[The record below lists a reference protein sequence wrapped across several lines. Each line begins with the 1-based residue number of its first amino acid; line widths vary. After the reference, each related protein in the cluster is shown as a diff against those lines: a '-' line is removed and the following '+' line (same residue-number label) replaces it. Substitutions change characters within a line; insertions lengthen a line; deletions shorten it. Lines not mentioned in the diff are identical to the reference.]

1 MDPSNDIIE
10 ENNFCAPPGLALA
23 FAVGFF
29 LSFRIVIPVF
39 LVRILGTDPQTGAE
53 TKLALNALLLG
64 LVCFA
69 GVGTANRTFRSM
81 LQLASIRWVI
91 IYLVFSGCSL
101 LWSATTSVPAS
112 VAYWCGTVS
121 DVAIVVLLLRA
132 GPVTGVANSV
142 MKGFI
147 WSTCCIALIAW
158 IMPTQYD
165 LRLGDEDFFNS
176 NSIGNLCAIAI
187 LFGQYLMRRKEGK
200 WRFTAFFLSVTL
212 LRSLSKT
219 AIVAFLVS
227 EGYLIIHD
235 RSMSRKT
242 KMFLTVAVITV
253 IFIFWGLFEAYYD
266 FYTTYGNQ
274 AETLT
279 GRTAIWAYVFDAA
292 LEKPWIG
299 HGFDSM
305 WNVVPVFGTFEARH
319 AENELLQQF
328 YSFGVAGIVMLC
340 GLYGSLYRK
349 IRRLPQGP
357 VKIIFVSILLFV
369 IVRGFAVADPFDLL
383 LPLWAIVLITM
394 LVDCADTVG
403 QDMAT
408 VLLPARSDA
417 SISVLHA
424 SALR

>member
-23 FAVGFF
+23 FAGGFF

-39 LVRILGTDPQTGAE
+39 LVRMLGTDPQTGAE

>member
-39 LVRILGTDPQTGAE
+39 LVRMLGTDPQTGAE

>member
-39 LVRILGTDPQTGAE
+39 LVRMLGTDPQTGAE

-69 GVGTANRTFRSM
+69 GLGTADRTFRSM

>member
-1 MDPSNDIIE
+1 MAASNDIIE
-10 ENNFCAPPGLALA
+10 DNNFCAPPGLALA

-39 LVRILGTDPQTGAE
+39 LVRMLGTDPQTGAE

-69 GVGTANRTFRSM
+69 GLGTANRTFRSM

-101 LWSATTSVPAS
+101 LWSATTSIPAS

-235 RSMSRKT
+235 RSISRKT

-328 YSFGVAGIVMLC
+328 YSFGVAGTVMLC

-424 SALR
+424 PALR